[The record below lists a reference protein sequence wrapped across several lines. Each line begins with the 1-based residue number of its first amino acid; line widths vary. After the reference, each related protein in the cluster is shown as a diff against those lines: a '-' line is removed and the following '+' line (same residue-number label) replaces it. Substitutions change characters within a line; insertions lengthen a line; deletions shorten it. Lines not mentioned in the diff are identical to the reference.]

1 MRKTKVVAEAIALI
15 DYGAGNLHSVLN
27 ALKAAGARQVAVT
40 ADPKIVRGARRIVL
54 PGVGSFKA
62 CADGLR
68 AIPGLVEALE
78 ERVVGQGAPFLG
90 VCVGMQLMAERGLE
104 HGVTKG
110 LGWIEGQVERI
121 ERTDPAI
128 KVPHMG
134 WNDVSP
140 LPHRDGAQLIETGE
154 AYFLHSY
161 HFVPDN
167 GRDIAAMTDHGGGLV
182 AAVARDNLLGVQF
195 HPEKS
200 QAYGIALLS
209 RFLEWRP

>member
-1 MRKTKVVAEAIALI
+1 MAEAIALI
-15 DYGAGNLHSVLN
+15 DYGAGNLHSVHN
-27 ALKAAGARQVAVT
+27 ALLAAGAERVAVT
-40 ADPKIVRGARRIVL
+40 ADPEIVRGARRVVL

-62 CADGLR
+62 CADGLSG
-68 AIPGLVEALE
+68 ISGMVEALE
-78 ERVVGQGAPFLG
+78 ERVLGDGVPFLG
-90 VCVGMQLMAERGLE
+90 VCVGMQLLASDGLE
-104 HGVTKG
+104 HGTTPG
-110 LGWIEGQVERI
+110 LGWIPGEVRLI

-140 LPHRDGAQLIETGE
+140 TPHGGAAGLVEPGE

-161 HFVPDN
+161 HFAPDD

-182 AAVARDNLLGVQF
+182 AAVARDNLIGVQF

-200 QAYGIALLS
+200 QAYGLGLLA
-209 RFLEWRP
+209 RFLDWRP